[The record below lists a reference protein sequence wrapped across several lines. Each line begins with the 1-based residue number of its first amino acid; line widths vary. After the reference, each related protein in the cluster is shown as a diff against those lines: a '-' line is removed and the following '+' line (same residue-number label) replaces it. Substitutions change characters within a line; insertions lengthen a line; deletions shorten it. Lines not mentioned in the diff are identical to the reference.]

1 MNKTKLS
8 VQGILIATALFFA
21 VNILASRFVKSARVD
36 LTESGLYTLS
46 DGSRNI
52 LDDLAEPVTLRYYF
66 SRQLATD
73 VGEIADYGRRVRELL
88 EEYEA
93 RAGGNIT
100 LEVID
105 PEPFSEDE
113 DRAVGFGIKGVPI
126 NQAGETL
133 YFGLAGTN
141 SVDDEETI
149 PFFQM
154 RRQRFLEYDLTR
166 LVHTLGNPTRT
177 IVGLLSSLP
186 VRGAPFNPMN
196 PGQPPQPW
204 FIVEHLDQLFGLRD
218 VDAGA
223 TEIDSDIDVL
233 LLIHPRQLSDE
244 TLYAIDQ
251 FVLAGGR
258 LIAFHDPHCEA
269 QAVPQDPQN
278 PLSAMVADRSSN
290 LGPLLAAW
298 GVEIDGEQLVG
309 DRDCALRVGF
319 QNQAVDYVL
328 WMGMDETNL
337 DSDNPI
343 TADLTHINLATAG
356 SIKALEGA
364 STTLEPLLSTGS
376 AAATFER
383 LQATMG
389 PDPTRLLDSYIP
401 LGEAQTVAARISGP
415 ATTAFPDGRPAS
427 TDGAEGS
434 EGDAAA
440 AHLSASKEDIQVLLV
455 ADADLLAD
463 RWWVNLS
470 NFLGMRMAQPTANNG
485 DLIANAVENLS
496 GSSDLISLR
505 SRGKFS
511 RPFKR
516 VNDMRRAAED
526 KHRAK
531 QQELEAKLKD
541 TERKLT
547 ELQGEQ
553 GGGMILTA
561 DAQQAIQNF
570 RDERATIAKQLREV
584 KHQLIKD
591 IESLGGQLKV
601 LHIGILPMLVGLIAV
616 GLGLRGSKKGN

>member
-8 VQGILIATALFFA
+8 LQGIIIAVALFFA
-21 VNILASRFVKSARVD
+21 VNILAARFLKSARLD

-46 DGSRNI
+46 EGSRNI
-52 LDDLAEPVTLRYYF
+52 LDDLAEPITLRYYF
-66 SRQLATD
+66 SRHLATD
-73 VGEIADYGRRVRELL
+73 VGDLADYGRRVRELL

-93 RAGGNIT
+93 RAGGMLT

-113 DRAVGFGIKGVPI
+113 DRAVGFGLQGVPI

-141 SVDDEETI
+141 SIDDEEVV

-154 RRQRFLEYDLTR
+154 RRERFLEYDLTR
-166 LVHTLGNPTRT
+166 LVHTLGNPSRT
-177 IVGLLSSLP
+177 VVGLLSSLP
-186 VRGAPFNPMN
+186 VRGAPFNPMAPN
-196 PGQPPQPW
+196 QPAQPW
-204 FIVEHLDQLFGLRD
+204 FIVEHLDQLYELRD
-218 VDAGA
+218 VDTGA
-223 TEIDSDIDVL
+223 TTIADDIDVL
-233 LLIHPRQLSDE
+233 LLMHPRELSE
-244 TLYAIDQ
+244 HTLYAIDQ

-278 PLSAMVADRSSN
+278 PLSAMVADRASN

-298 GVEIDGEQLVG
+298 GVEIEGEQLVG
-309 DRDCALRVGF
+309 DRDCAQRVGY

-328 WMGMDETNL
+328 WMALGEENL
-337 DSDNPI
+337 DGNNPM
-343 TADLTHINLATAG
+343 TADLSQINIATAG
-356 SIKALEGA
+356 SITALTGA
-364 STTLEPLLSTGS
+364 TTELEPLLSTGP

-401 LGEAQTVAARISGP
+401 LGEAQVLAARISGP
-415 ATTAFPDGRPAS
+415 SATAYPDGRPAA
-427 TDGAEGS
+427 AEGA
-434 EGDAAA
+434 DATDPAQQAEHLAA
-440 AHLSASKEDIQVLLV
+440 SVEDIQVLLI

-470 NFLGMRMAQPTANNG
+470 NFFGMRMAQPTANNG
-485 DLIANAVENLS
+485 DLVANAVENLS

-511 RPFKR
+511 RPFDR

-553 GGGMILTA
+553 GGGVILSA
-561 DAQQAIQNF
+561 EAQQAIQSF
-570 RDERATIAKQLREV
+570 RAERTAIAKQLREV

-591 IESLGGQLKV
+591 IESLGGKLKV
-601 LHIGILPMLVGLIAV
+601 LHIGILPLLVGLIAV
-616 GLGLRGSKKGN
+616 GLGLRGAKKAN